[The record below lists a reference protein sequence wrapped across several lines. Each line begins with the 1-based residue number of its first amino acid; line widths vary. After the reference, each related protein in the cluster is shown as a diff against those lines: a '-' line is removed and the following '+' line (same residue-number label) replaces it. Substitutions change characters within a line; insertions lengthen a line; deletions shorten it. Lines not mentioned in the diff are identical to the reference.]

1 MSRRRQDRGS
11 PYDFIFSGDSSGPFS
26 NIERGLN
33 VERTYSTDIQIR
45 RDGERSF
52 GNGEINI
59 KGNMI
64 SLRYKRFLGREK
76 KIHFTRD
83 EIENI
88 EFKNRGLSMEFV
100 PQNLP
105 EDQTWLTMDI
115 KLKENGSYSFFVGQ
129 QLGFRSVKKFND
141 LCDVLNSRSSKL
153 RGPGIK
159 YIYENMKKE
168 DE

>member
-1 MSRRRQDRGS
+1 MSGRRQNTSS
-11 PYDFIFSGDSSGPFS
+11 PYDFIFSGSSSGPIS

-59 KGNMI
+59 KGNLV
-64 SLRYKRFLGREK
+64 SLRYKRFLGRETK
-76 KIHFTRD
+76 VHFTHD
-83 EIENI
+83 EILNI
-88 EFKNRGLSMEFV
+88 EFKNRGLSMQFV
-100 PQNLP
+100 PQDLP
-105 EDQTWLTMDI
+105 EGQTWLTMDI
-115 KLKENGSYSFFVGQ
+115 TLRENGVYSFFVGQ
-129 QLGFRSVKKFND
+129 QLDFKSVEKFNE

-153 RGPGIK
+153 TGPGIR

-168 DE
+168 DV